1 MKRFLMILAAVMF
14 VAVGCDN
21 SKEQYDPDK
30 NKPEVDNNGDNGG
43 NGGNNGDNGGD
54 GGTEENAAP
63 WSALADSC
71 TTVLIDNFLNKDT

>member
-30 NKPEVDNNGDNGG
+30 NKPEVDNNGDNG
-43 NGGNNGDNGGD
+43 NGGNGNAIQTGSTVAVFAFLAVILMAAGLVMFSRKRSNG
-54 GGTEENAAP
+54 
-63 WSALADSC
+63 
-71 TTVLIDNFLNKDT
+71 